1 MLSSEPSSESSK
13 PRLRIQTAQCDNS
26 TFVNVFFAWLKV
38 FGMDSL
44 VSDSHFNTVI
54 QNTSNTMRHGTFW
67 TAPELECTCS
77 RTASWSCFFD
87 RKRPY
92 GPTPSWRNNGFR
104 RFVLFYREFDQSQRK
119 SGSASKSRNPCR
131 FNSCSSRL
139 EPLVS
144 KNMRFFRNAG
154 LIRLVIRRSFC
165 SSGEGSGQESSSDIL
180 LSPSPKWP
188 LKLARLQGKGRG
200 LVVQKKVKKGE
211 VLLIEEPFSFV
222 FSERKSLYFFVVM
235 LCRQEFLTPRNTV
248 HLKPD

>member
-1 MLSSEPSSESSK
+1 MALFGQRQSWNAPAHELHHGRVSLIGNARMAQLQVGEIMASEDLFCSTESLTSPSES
-13 PRLRIQTAQCDNS
+13 PGC
-26 TFVNVFFAWLKV
+26 
-38 FGMDSL
+38 
-44 VSDSHFNTVI
+44 
-54 QNTSNTMRHGTFW
+54 
-67 TAPELECTCS
+67 PC
-77 RTASWSCFFD
+77 
-87 RKRPY
+87 
-92 GPTPSWRNNGFR
+92 
-104 RFVLFYREFDQSQRK
+104 
-119 SGSASKSRNPCR
+119 SASKSRNPCR